1 MMIGPSCRNCYC
13 RVAYRG
19 LPSQA
24 VVELGTMP
32 ADRGDFL
39 IIAAQTLRP
48 VFTSNHARDP
58 RAAEKVLDELGVRS
72 IVCVP
77 LLASGQY
84 LGIFSLLSPEEVF
97 WDDAQIRW
105 LGSIGRQIGII
116 IHHAQLNERLRDL
129 AVLQERTRLGQEMHD
144 SLAQEL
150 GYLNLKASIIDGLLA
165 EGEIAKAQAS
175 LLELRAVAKE
185 TYTDVRVNSLCG

>member
-1 MMIGPSCRNCYC
+1 
-13 RVAYRG
+13 
-19 LPSQA
+19 
-24 VVELGTMP
+24 MP